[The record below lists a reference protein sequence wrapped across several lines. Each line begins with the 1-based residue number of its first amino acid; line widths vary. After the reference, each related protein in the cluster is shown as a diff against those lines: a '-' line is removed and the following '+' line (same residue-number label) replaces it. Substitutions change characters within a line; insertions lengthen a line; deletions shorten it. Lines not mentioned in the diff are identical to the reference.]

1 MLGSRLAAADL
12 LGCDPAGVVFSRSM
26 TEATFMVARTLA
38 NDWGPGDRVV
48 VTDLDH
54 DANVRP
60 WVTYAEKAGA
70 EVAWARL
77 DPTTGELPTSHIV
90 DQITDNTRLVAVTGA
105 SNVVGTRP
113 DLPAIAEAAH
123 AVKALFFV
131 DGVHLTAH
139 APIDVEEIGAD
150 FYACSAYKFL
160 GPHLGIVAASSAL
173 WESLHPDK
181 LAPSTEQV
189 PERFELGT
197 LPYEL
202 LAGLIAAVDVLADLV
217 PGGETSMTRRDR
229 LVRSMT
235 ALAQHEDRL
244 HARLRSALEEL
255 PGITMYAHAHSYRV
269 TPWVLIIGGF
279 FGLLAAF
286 ELTLEKIAVTA
297 DPNYIPECDI
307 NPVLSCGSIITT
319 DQASAFGFPNPIMG
333 LIGFPVVISMGVLLL
348 SKVELP
354 RWVWLGLNLGALFG
368 FGFAIWLITQSL
380 YVIGALCPWCMV
392 VWAATIPVF
401 WIVTADN
408 AAAGRLSGRSGPG
421 AVAQTVGSLRWVL
434 IGASYLVVLALIF
447 IRWMDF
453 WLGN

>member
-1 MLGSRLAAADL
+1 M
-12 LGCDPAGVVFSRSM
+12 
-26 TEATFMVARTLA
+26 
-38 NDWGPGDRVV
+38 

-123 AVKALFFV
+123 AVNALFYV

-139 APIDVEEIGAD
+139 APIDIEQIGAD

-217 PGGETSMTRRDR
+217 PGEETSMPRRDR

-255 PGITMYAHAHSYRV
+255 PGITMYAHAQRR
-269 TPWVLIIGGF
+269 TPTEF
-279 FGLLAAF
+279 FTFDGWDSAEVAHRLAD
-286 ELTLEKIAVTA
+286 EQ
-297 DPNYIPECDI
+297 I
-307 NPVLSCGSIITT
+307 NAPAGSFY
-319 DQASAFGFPNPIMG
+319 AYEPCRS
-333 LIGFPVVISMGVLLL
+333 
-348 SKVELP
+348 
-354 RWVWLGLNLGALFG
+354 LGLGPGGALRVG
-368 FGFAIWLITQSL
+368 LAPYTDESDVERLIA
-380 YVIGALCPWCMV
+380 ALRDIV
-392 VWAATIPVF
+392 VT
-401 WIVTADN
+401 
-408 AAAGRLSGRSGPG
+408 
-421 AVAQTVGSLRWVL
+421 
-434 IGASYLVVLALIF
+434 
-447 IRWMDF
+447 
-453 WLGN
+453 

>member
-1 MLGSRLAAADL
+1 MNDFDVARIRARMPALASGVAFFDGPGGTQLPDVVADAMRTAMTEPLSNRGTMTQSERNAESIVLGSRLAAADL

-123 AVKALFFV
+123 AVNALFYV

-139 APIDVEEIGAD
+139 APIDVKQIGAD

-255 PGITMYAHAHSYRV
+255 PGITMYAHARRR
-269 TPWVLIIGGF
+269 TPTEF
-279 FGLLAAF
+279 FTFDGWDSAEVAHRLAD
-286 ELTLEKIAVTA
+286 EQ
-297 DPNYIPECDI
+297 I
-307 NPVLSCGSIITT
+307 NAPAGSFY
-319 DQASAFGFPNPIMG
+319 AYEPCRS
-333 LIGFPVVISMGVLLL
+333 
-348 SKVELP
+348 
-354 RWVWLGLNLGALFG
+354 LGLGSGGAIRAGL
-368 FGFAIWLITQSL
+368 APYTDESDVDRLIA
-380 YVIGALCPWCMV
+380 ALRDIV
-392 VWAATIPVF
+392 VT
-401 WIVTADN
+401 
-408 AAAGRLSGRSGPG
+408 
-421 AVAQTVGSLRWVL
+421 
-434 IGASYLVVLALIF
+434 
-447 IRWMDF
+447 
-453 WLGN
+453 

>member
-1 MLGSRLAAADL
+1 MNDFDVARIRARMPALASGVAFFDGPGGTQLPDVVADAMRTAMTEPLSNRGTMTQSERNAESIVLGSRLAAADL

-123 AVKALFFV
+123 AVNALFFV

-139 APIDVEEIGAD
+139 APIDVEQIGAD

-160 GPHLGIVAASSAL
+160 GPHLGIVAASRAL

-202 LAGLIAAVDVLADLV
+202 LAGLAAAVDVLADLV

-244 HARLRSALEEL
+244 HARLRSALEDL
-255 PGITMYAHAHSYRV
+255 PGITMYAHARRR
-269 TPWVLIIGGF
+269 TPTEF
-279 FGLLAAF
+279 FTFDGWDSAEVAHRLAD
-286 ELTLEKIAVTA
+286 KQ
-297 DPNYIPECDI
+297 I
-307 NPVLSCGSIITT
+307 NAPAGSFY
-319 DQASAFGFPNPIMG
+319 AYEPCRS
-333 LIGFPVVISMGVLLL
+333 
-348 SKVELP
+348 
-354 RWVWLGLNLGALFG
+354 LGLGSGGAIRAGL
-368 FGFAIWLITQSL
+368 APYTDESDVDRLIA
-380 YVIGALCPWCMV
+380 ALRDIV
-392 VWAATIPVF
+392 VT
-401 WIVTADN
+401 
-408 AAAGRLSGRSGPG
+408 
-421 AVAQTVGSLRWVL
+421 
-434 IGASYLVVLALIF
+434 
-447 IRWMDF
+447 
-453 WLGN
+453 

>member
-1 MLGSRLAAADL
+1 VVGRMNDFDVARIRARMPALASGVAFFDGPGGTQLPDVVADAMRTAMTEPLSNRGTMTQSERNAESIVRRSRLAAADL

-123 AVKALFFV
+123 AVNALFFV

-139 APIDVEEIGAD
+139 APIDVEQIGAD

-160 GPHLGIVAASSAL
+160 GPHLGIVAASRAL

-202 LAGLIAAVDVLADLV
+202 LAGLAAAVDVLADLV

-244 HARLRSALEEL
+244 HARLRSALEEI
-255 PGITMYAHAHSYRV
+255 PGITMYAHARRR
-269 TPWVLIIGGF
+269 TPTEF
-279 FGLLAAF
+279 FTFDGWDSAEVAHRLAD
-286 ELTLEKIAVTA
+286 KQ
-297 DPNYIPECDI
+297 I
-307 NPVLSCGSIITT
+307 NAPAGSFY
-319 DQASAFGFPNPIMG
+319 AYEPCRS
-333 LIGFPVVISMGVLLL
+333 
-348 SKVELP
+348 
-354 RWVWLGLNLGALFG
+354 LGLGSGGAIRAGL
-368 FGFAIWLITQSL
+368 APYTDESDVDRLIA
-380 YVIGALCPWCMV
+380 ALRDIV
-392 VWAATIPVF
+392 VT
-401 WIVTADN
+401 
-408 AAAGRLSGRSGPG
+408 
-421 AVAQTVGSLRWVL
+421 
-434 IGASYLVVLALIF
+434 
-447 IRWMDF
+447 
-453 WLGN
+453 

>member
-1 MLGSRLAAADL
+1 MVGRMNDFDVARIRARMPALASGVAFFDGPGGTQLPDIVADAMRTAMTEPLSNRGTMTQSERNAESIVQGSRLAAADL

-123 AVKALFFV
+123 AVNALFFV

-217 PGGETSMTRRDR
+217 PGGQASMTRRDR

-244 HARLRSALEEL
+244 HARLRSALEDL
-255 PGITMYAHAHSYRV
+255 PGITLYAHARRR
-269 TPWVLIIGGF
+269 TPTEF
-279 FGLLAAF
+279 FTFDGWDSAEVAHRLAD
-286 ELTLEKIAVTA
+286 KQ
-297 DPNYIPECDI
+297 I
-307 NPVLSCGSIITT
+307 NAPAGSFY
-319 DQASAFGFPNPIMG
+319 AYEPCRS
-333 LIGFPVVISMGVLLL
+333 
-348 SKVELP
+348 
-354 RWVWLGLNLGALFG
+354 LGLGSGGAIRAGL
-368 FGFAIWLITQSL
+368 APYTDESDVDRLIA
-380 YVIGALCPWCMV
+380 ALRDIV
-392 VWAATIPVF
+392 VT
-401 WIVTADN
+401 
-408 AAAGRLSGRSGPG
+408 
-421 AVAQTVGSLRWVL
+421 
-434 IGASYLVVLALIF
+434 
-447 IRWMDF
+447 
-453 WLGN
+453 

>member
-1 MLGSRLAAADL
+1 MVGRMNDFDVSRIRARMPALVSGVAFFDGPGGTQLPDFVADSMRTAMTEPLSNRGTMTQSERNAESIVLGSRLAAADL
-12 LGCDPAGVVFSRSM
+12 LGCDPAGVVFARSM

-38 NDWGPGDRVV
+38 KDWGPGDRVV

-105 SNVVGTRP
+105 SNVLGTRP

-123 AVKALFFV
+123 AVNGLFFV

-139 APIDVEEIGAD
+139 APIDVEQIGAD

-235 ALAQHEDRL
+235 ALARHEDRL
-244 HARLRSALEEL
+244 HARLRSALEDL
-255 PGITMYAHAHSYRV
+255 PGITMYAHARRR
-269 TPWVLIIGGF
+269 TPTEF
-279 FGLLAAF
+279 FAFDGWDSAEVAHRLAD
-286 ELTLEKIAVTA
+286 KQ
-297 DPNYIPECDI
+297 I
-307 NPVLSCGSIITT
+307 NAPAGSFY
-319 DQASAFGFPNPIMG
+319 AYEPCRS
-333 LIGFPVVISMGVLLL
+333 
-348 SKVELP
+348 
-354 RWVWLGLNLGALFG
+354 LGLGSGGAIRTGL
-368 FGFAIWLITQSL
+368 APYTDESDVDRLIA
-380 YVIGALCPWCMV
+380 ALRDIV
-392 VWAATIPVF
+392 VT
-401 WIVTADN
+401 
-408 AAAGRLSGRSGPG
+408 
-421 AVAQTVGSLRWVL
+421 
-434 IGASYLVVLALIF
+434 
-447 IRWMDF
+447 
-453 WLGN
+453 

>member
-1 MLGSRLAAADL
+1 MPALVSGVAFFDGPGGTQLPDFVADSMRTAMTEPLSNRGTMTQSERNAESIVLGSRLAAADL
-12 LGCDPAGVVFSRSM
+12 LGCDPAGVVFARSM

-38 NDWGPGDRVV
+38 KDWGPGDRVV

-105 SNVVGTRP
+105 SNVLGTRP

-123 AVKALFFV
+123 AVNGLFFV

-139 APIDVEEIGAD
+139 APIDVEQIGAD

-235 ALAQHEDRL
+235 ALARHEDRL
-244 HARLRSALEEL
+244 HARLRSALEDL
-255 PGITMYAHAHSYRV
+255 PGITMYAHARRR
-269 TPWVLIIGGF
+269 TPTEF
-279 FGLLAAF
+279 FAFDGWDSAEVAHRLAD
-286 ELTLEKIAVTA
+286 KQ
-297 DPNYIPECDI
+297 I
-307 NPVLSCGSIITT
+307 NAPAGSFY
-319 DQASAFGFPNPIMG
+319 AYEPCRS
-333 LIGFPVVISMGVLLL
+333 
-348 SKVELP
+348 
-354 RWVWLGLNLGALFG
+354 LGLDSGGAIRAGL
-368 FGFAIWLITQSL
+368 APYTDESDVDRLIA
-380 YVIGALCPWCMV
+380 ALRDIV
-392 VWAATIPVF
+392 VT
-401 WIVTADN
+401 
-408 AAAGRLSGRSGPG
+408 
-421 AVAQTVGSLRWVL
+421 
-434 IGASYLVVLALIF
+434 
-447 IRWMDF
+447 
-453 WLGN
+453 

>member
-1 MLGSRLAAADL
+1 MNDFDVARIRARMPALASGVAFFDGPGGTQLPDFVADSMRTAMTEPLSNRGTMTQSERNAESIVLGSRLAAADL
-12 LGCDPAGVVFSRSM
+12 LGCDPGGVVFARSM

-38 NDWGPGDRVV
+38 KDWGPGDRVV

-123 AVKALFFV
+123 AVNALFFV

-139 APIDVEEIGAD
+139 APIDVEQIGAD

-244 HARLRSALEEL
+244 HARLRSALEDL
-255 PGITMYAHAHSYRV
+255 PGVTMYAHARRK
-269 TPWVLIIGGF
+269 TPTEF
-279 FGLLAAF
+279 FTFDGWDSAEVAHRLAD
-286 ELTLEKIAVTA
+286 KQ
-297 DPNYIPECDI
+297 I
-307 NPVLSCGSIITT
+307 NAPAGSFY
-319 DQASAFGFPNPIMG
+319 AYEPCRS
-333 LIGFPVVISMGVLLL
+333 
-348 SKVELP
+348 
-354 RWVWLGLNLGALFG
+354 LGLGSGGAIRAGL
-368 FGFAIWLITQSL
+368 APYTDESDVDRLIA
-380 YVIGALCPWCMV
+380 ALRDIV
-392 VWAATIPVF
+392 VT
-401 WIVTADN
+401 
-408 AAAGRLSGRSGPG
+408 
-421 AVAQTVGSLRWVL
+421 
-434 IGASYLVVLALIF
+434 
-447 IRWMDF
+447 
-453 WLGN
+453 

>member
-1 MLGSRLAAADL
+1 LASGVAFFDGPGGTQLPDIVADAMRTAMTEPLSNRGTMTQSERNAESIVQGSRLAAADL

-77 DPTTGELPTSHIV
+77 EPTTGELPTSHIV
-90 DQITDNTRLVAVTGA
+90 DQITDNTRVVAVTGA

-123 AVKALFFV
+123 AVNALFYV

-139 APIDVEEIGAD
+139 APIDVEQIGAD

-217 PGGETSMTRRDR
+217 PGGQASMTRRDR

-244 HARLRSALEEL
+244 HARLRSALEDL
-255 PGITMYAHAHSYRV
+255 PGITLYAHARRR
-269 TPWVLIIGGF
+269 TPTEF
-279 FGLLAAF
+279 FTFDGWDSAEVAHRLAD
-286 ELTLEKIAVTA
+286 KQ
-297 DPNYIPECDI
+297 I
-307 NPVLSCGSIITT
+307 NAPAGSFY
-319 DQASAFGFPNPIMG
+319 AYEPCRS
-333 LIGFPVVISMGVLLL
+333 
-348 SKVELP
+348 
-354 RWVWLGLNLGALFG
+354 LGLGSGGAIRAGL
-368 FGFAIWLITQSL
+368 APYTDESDVERLIAAL
-380 YVIGALCPWCMV
+380 RDIVI
-392 VWAATIPVF
+392 T
-401 WIVTADN
+401 
-408 AAAGRLSGRSGPG
+408 
-421 AVAQTVGSLRWVL
+421 
-434 IGASYLVVLALIF
+434 
-447 IRWMDF
+447 
-453 WLGN
+453 

>member
-1 MLGSRLAAADL
+1 MVGRMNDFDVARIRARMPALASGVAFFDGPGGTQLPDFVADSMRTAMTEPLSNRGTMTQSERNAESIVLGSRLAAADL
-12 LGCDPAGVVFSRSM
+12 LGCDPAGVVFARSM

-38 NDWGPGDRVV
+38 KDWGPGDRVV

-113 DLPAIAEAAH
+113 DLPAIAEAGH
-123 AVKALFFV
+123 AVNALFFV

-139 APIDVEEIGAD
+139 APIDVEQIGAD

-217 PGGETSMTRRDR
+217 PCGETSMTRRDR

-235 ALAQHEDRL
+235 ALTQYEDRL
-244 HARLRSALEEL
+244 HARLRSALEDL
-255 PGITMYAHAHSYRV
+255 PGITMYAHARRR
-269 TPWVLIIGGF
+269 TPTEF
-279 FGLLAAF
+279 FAFDGWDSAEVAHRLAD
-286 ELTLEKIAVTA
+286 KQ
-297 DPNYIPECDI
+297 I
-307 NPVLSCGSIITT
+307 NAPAGSFY
-319 DQASAFGFPNPIMG
+319 AYEPCRS
-333 LIGFPVVISMGVLLL
+333 
-348 SKVELP
+348 
-354 RWVWLGLNLGALFG
+354 LGLGSGGAIRAGL
-368 FGFAIWLITQSL
+368 APYTDESDVDRLIA
-380 YVIGALCPWCMV
+380 ALRDIV
-392 VWAATIPVF
+392 VT
-401 WIVTADN
+401 
-408 AAAGRLSGRSGPG
+408 
-421 AVAQTVGSLRWVL
+421 
-434 IGASYLVVLALIF
+434 
-447 IRWMDF
+447 
-453 WLGN
+453 

>member
-1 MLGSRLAAADL
+1 MVGRMNDFDVARIRARMPALASGVAFFDGPGGTQLPDVVADAMRTAMTEPLSNRGTMTQSERNAESIVLGSRLAASDL

-113 DLPAIAEAAH
+113 DLPAIAEAGH
-123 AVKALFFV
+123 AVNALFFV

-139 APIDVEEIGAD
+139 APIDVEQIGAD

-235 ALAQHEDRL
+235 ALARHEDRL
-244 HARLRSALEEL
+244 HARLRSALEDL
-255 PGITMYAHAHSYRV
+255 PGITMYAHARRR
-269 TPWVLIIGGF
+269 TPTEF
-279 FGLLAAF
+279 FAFDGWDSAEVAHRLAD
-286 ELTLEKIAVTA
+286 KQ
-297 DPNYIPECDI
+297 I
-307 NPVLSCGSIITT
+307 NAP
-319 DQASAFGFPNPIMG
+319 ASSFYAYEPCR
-333 LIGFPVVISMGVLLL
+333 S
-348 SKVELP
+348 
-354 RWVWLGLNLGALFG
+354 LGLGSGGAIRAGL
-368 FGFAIWLITQSL
+368 APYTDESDVDRLIA
-380 YVIGALCPWCMV
+380 ALRDIV
-392 VWAATIPVF
+392 VT
-401 WIVTADN
+401 
-408 AAAGRLSGRSGPG
+408 
-421 AVAQTVGSLRWVL
+421 
-434 IGASYLVVLALIF
+434 
-447 IRWMDF
+447 
-453 WLGN
+453 

>member
-1 MLGSRLAAADL
+1 MNDFDVARIRARMPALASGVAFFDGPGGTQLPDVVADAMRTAMTEPLSNRGTMTQSERNAESIVQGSRRAAADL

-113 DLPAIAEAAH
+113 DLPAIAAAAH
-123 AVKALFFV
+123 AVNALFYV

-139 APIDVEEIGAD
+139 APIDVEQIGAD

-217 PGGETSMTRRDR
+217 PGGETSTTRRDR
-229 LVRSMT
+229 LVHSMT

-244 HARLRSALEEL
+244 HARLRSALEDL
-255 PGITMYAHAHSYRV
+255 PGITMYAHARRR
-269 TPWVLIIGGF
+269 TPTEF
-279 FGLLAAF
+279 FTFDGWDSAEVAHRLAD
-286 ELTLEKIAVTA
+286 KQ
-297 DPNYIPECDI
+297 I
-307 NPVLSCGSIITT
+307 NAPAGSFY
-319 DQASAFGFPNPIMG
+319 AYEPCRS
-333 LIGFPVVISMGVLLL
+333 
-348 SKVELP
+348 
-354 RWVWLGLNLGALFG
+354 LGLGSGGAIRAGL
-368 FGFAIWLITQSL
+368 APYTDESDVDRLIAAL
-380 YVIGALCPWCMV
+380 RDIVI
-392 VWAATIPVF
+392 T
-401 WIVTADN
+401 
-408 AAAGRLSGRSGPG
+408 
-421 AVAQTVGSLRWVL
+421 
-434 IGASYLVVLALIF
+434 
-447 IRWMDF
+447 
-453 WLGN
+453 

>member
-1 MLGSRLAAADL
+1 MNDFDVARIRARMPALASGVAFFDGPGGTQLPDIVADAMRTAMTEPLSNRGTMTQSERNAESIVQGSRLAAADL

-123 AVKALFFV
+123 AVNALFFV

-139 APIDVEEIGAD
+139 APIDVEQIGAD

-217 PGGETSMTRRDR
+217 PGGQASMTRRDR

-255 PGITMYAHAHSYRV
+255 PGITMYAHARRR
-269 TPWVLIIGGF
+269 TPTEF
-279 FGLLAAF
+279 FTFDGWDSAEVAHRLAD
-286 ELTLEKIAVTA
+286 KQ
-297 DPNYIPECDI
+297 I
-307 NPVLSCGSIITT
+307 NAPAGSFY
-319 DQASAFGFPNPIMG
+319 AYEPCRS
-333 LIGFPVVISMGVLLL
+333 
-348 SKVELP
+348 
-354 RWVWLGLNLGALFG
+354 LGLGSGGAIRAGLAPYTDESDG
-368 FGFAIWLITQSL
+368 DRLIA
-380 YVIGALCPWCMV
+380 ALRDIV
-392 VWAATIPVF
+392 VT
-401 WIVTADN
+401 
-408 AAAGRLSGRSGPG
+408 
-421 AVAQTVGSLRWVL
+421 
-434 IGASYLVVLALIF
+434 
-447 IRWMDF
+447 
-453 WLGN
+453 

>member
-1 MLGSRLAAADL
+1 VVGRMNDFDVARIRARMPALASGVAFFDGPGGTQLPDVVADAMRTAMTEPLSNRGTMTQSERNAESIVRRSRLAAADL

-123 AVKALFFV
+123 AVNALFFV

-139 APIDVEEIGAD
+139 APIDVEQIGAD

-160 GPHLGIVAASSAL
+160 GPHLGIVAASRAL

-202 LAGLIAAVDVLADLV
+202 LAGLAAAVDVLADLV

-244 HARLRSALEEL
+244 HARLRSALEDL
-255 PGITMYAHAHSYRV
+255 PGITMYAHARRR
-269 TPWVLIIGGF
+269 TPTEF
-279 FGLLAAF
+279 FTFDGWDSAEVAHRLAD
-286 ELTLEKIAVTA
+286 KQ
-297 DPNYIPECDI
+297 I
-307 NPVLSCGSIITT
+307 NAPAGSFY
-319 DQASAFGFPNPIMG
+319 AYEPCRS
-333 LIGFPVVISMGVLLL
+333 
-348 SKVELP
+348 
-354 RWVWLGLNLGALFG
+354 LGLGSGGAIRAGL
-368 FGFAIWLITQSL
+368 APYTDESDVDRLIA
-380 YVIGALCPWCMV
+380 ALRDIV
-392 VWAATIPVF
+392 VT
-401 WIVTADN
+401 
-408 AAAGRLSGRSGPG
+408 
-421 AVAQTVGSLRWVL
+421 
-434 IGASYLVVLALIF
+434 
-447 IRWMDF
+447 
-453 WLGN
+453 

>member
-1 MLGSRLAAADL
+1 MVGRMNDFDVARIRARMPALASGVAFFDGPGGTQLPDIVADAMRTAMTEPLSNRGTMTQSERNAESIVQGSRLAAADL

-123 AVKALFFV
+123 AVNALFFV

-217 PGGETSMTRRDR
+217 PGGEASMTRRDR

-235 ALAQHEDRL
+235 ALAQHEDHL
-244 HARLRSALEEL
+244 HARLRSALEDL
-255 PGITMYAHAHSYRV
+255 PGITLYAHARRR
-269 TPWVLIIGGF
+269 TPTEF
-279 FGLLAAF
+279 FTFDGWDSAEVAHRLAD
-286 ELTLEKIAVTA
+286 KQ
-297 DPNYIPECDI
+297 I
-307 NPVLSCGSIITT
+307 NAPAGSFY
-319 DQASAFGFPNPIMG
+319 AYEPCRS
-333 LIGFPVVISMGVLLL
+333 
-348 SKVELP
+348 
-354 RWVWLGLNLGALFG
+354 LGLGSGGAIRAGL
-368 FGFAIWLITQSL
+368 APYTDESDVDRLIA
-380 YVIGALCPWCMV
+380 ALRDIV
-392 VWAATIPVF
+392 VT
-401 WIVTADN
+401 
-408 AAAGRLSGRSGPG
+408 
-421 AVAQTVGSLRWVL
+421 
-434 IGASYLVVLALIF
+434 
-447 IRWMDF
+447 
-453 WLGN
+453 

>member
-1 MLGSRLAAADL
+1 MNDFDVARIRARLPALASGVAFFDGPGGTQLPDVVADAMRTAMTEPLSNRGTMTQSERNAESIVHGSRLAAADL

-77 DPTTGELPTSHIV
+77 DPTTGELPTGHIV
-90 DQITDNTRLVAVTGA
+90 DQITDDTRLVAVTGA

-123 AVKALFFV
+123 AVNALFFV

-139 APIDVEEIGAD
+139 APIDVEQIGAD

-160 GPHLGIVAASSAL
+160 GPHLGIVAASRAL

-197 LPYEL
+197 LPYAL

-229 LVRSMT
+229 LVRSMA
-235 ALAQHEDRL
+235 ALAKHEDRL

-255 PGITMYAHAHSYRV
+255 PGITMYANARRRTPTEFLTFEGWDSAEVAHR
-269 TPWVLIIGGF
+269 
-279 FGLLAAF
+279 LAD
-286 ELTLEKIAVTA
+286 KQ
-297 DPNYIPECDI
+297 I
-307 NPVLSCGSIITT
+307 NAPAGSFY
-319 DQASAFGFPNPIMG
+319 AYEPCRS
-333 LIGFPVVISMGVLLL
+333 
-348 SKVELP
+348 
-354 RWVWLGLNLGALFG
+354 LGLGSGGAIRAGL
-368 FGFAIWLITQSL
+368 APYTDESDVDRLIA
-380 YVIGALCPWCMV
+380 ALRDIV
-392 VWAATIPVF
+392 VT
-401 WIVTADN
+401 
-408 AAAGRLSGRSGPG
+408 
-421 AVAQTVGSLRWVL
+421 
-434 IGASYLVVLALIF
+434 
-447 IRWMDF
+447 
-453 WLGN
+453 

>member
-1 MLGSRLAAADL
+1 MNDFDVARIRARMPALASGVAFFDGPGGTQLPDFVADSMRTAMTEPLSNRGTMTQSERNAESIVLGSRLAAADL
-12 LGCDPAGVVFSRSM
+12 LGCDPAGVVFARSM

-38 NDWGPGDRVV
+38 KDWGPGDRVV

-113 DLPAIAEAAH
+113 DLAAIAEAAH
-123 AVKALFFV
+123 AVNALFFV

-139 APIDVEEIGAD
+139 APIDVEQIGAD

-235 ALAQHEDRL
+235 ALARHEDRL
-244 HARLRSALEEL
+244 HARLRSALEDL
-255 PGITMYAHAHSYRV
+255 PGITMYAHARRR
-269 TPWVLIIGGF
+269 TPTEF
-279 FGLLAAF
+279 FAFDGWDSAEVAHRLAD
-286 ELTLEKIAVTA
+286 KQ
-297 DPNYIPECDI
+297 I
-307 NPVLSCGSIITT
+307 NAPAGSFY
-319 DQASAFGFPNPIMG
+319 AYEPCRS
-333 LIGFPVVISMGVLLL
+333 
-348 SKVELP
+348 
-354 RWVWLGLNLGALFG
+354 LGLDSGGAIRAGL
-368 FGFAIWLITQSL
+368 APYTDESDVDRLIA
-380 YVIGALCPWCMV
+380 ALRDIV
-392 VWAATIPVF
+392 VT
-401 WIVTADN
+401 
-408 AAAGRLSGRSGPG
+408 
-421 AVAQTVGSLRWVL
+421 
-434 IGASYLVVLALIF
+434 
-447 IRWMDF
+447 
-453 WLGN
+453 

>member
-1 MLGSRLAAADL
+1 VVGRMNDFDVARIRARMPALASGVAFFDGPGGTQLPDVVADAMRTAMTEPLSNRGTMTQSERNAESIVHGSRLAAADL

-60 WVTYAEKAGA
+60 WVRYAEKAGA

-90 DQITDNTRLVAVTGA
+90 DQINDNTRLVAVTGA

-123 AVKALFFV
+123 AVNALFFV

-139 APIDVEEIGAD
+139 APIDVEQIGAD

-202 LAGLIAAVDVLADLV
+202 LAGLAAAVDVLADLV

-244 HARLRSALEEL
+244 HVRLRSALEEL
-255 PGITMYAHAHSYRV
+255 PGITMYAHARRR
-269 TPWVLIIGGF
+269 TPTEF
-279 FGLLAAF
+279 FTFDGWDSAEVAHRLAD
-286 ELTLEKIAVTA
+286 KQ
-297 DPNYIPECDI
+297 I
-307 NPVLSCGSIITT
+307 NAPAGSFY
-319 DQASAFGFPNPIMG
+319 AYEPCRS
-333 LIGFPVVISMGVLLL
+333 
-348 SKVELP
+348 
-354 RWVWLGLNLGALFG
+354 LGLGSGGAIRAGL
-368 FGFAIWLITQSL
+368 APYTDESDVDRLIA
-380 YVIGALCPWCMV
+380 ALRDIV
-392 VWAATIPVF
+392 VT
-401 WIVTADN
+401 
-408 AAAGRLSGRSGPG
+408 
-421 AVAQTVGSLRWVL
+421 
-434 IGASYLVVLALIF
+434 
-447 IRWMDF
+447 
-453 WLGN
+453 

>member
-1 MLGSRLAAADL
+1 MHTVVGRMNDFDVARIRARMPALASGVAFFDGPGGTQLPDVVADAMRTAMTEPLSNRGTMTQSERNAESIVLGSRLAAADL

-123 AVKALFFV
+123 AVNALFFV

-139 APIDVEEIGAD
+139 APIDVEQIGAD

-160 GPHLGIVAASSAL
+160 GPHLGIVAASRAL

-202 LAGLIAAVDVLADLV
+202 LAGLAAAVDVLADLV

-244 HARLRSALEEL
+244 HARLRSALEDL
-255 PGITMYAHAHSYRV
+255 PGITMYAHARRR
-269 TPWVLIIGGF
+269 TPTEF
-279 FGLLAAF
+279 FTFDGWDSAEVAHRLAD
-286 ELTLEKIAVTA
+286 KQ
-297 DPNYIPECDI
+297 I
-307 NPVLSCGSIITT
+307 NAPAGSFY
-319 DQASAFGFPNPIMG
+319 AYEPCRS
-333 LIGFPVVISMGVLLL
+333 
-348 SKVELP
+348 
-354 RWVWLGLNLGALFG
+354 LGLGSGGAIRAGL
-368 FGFAIWLITQSL
+368 APYTDESDVDRLIA
-380 YVIGALCPWCMV
+380 ALRDIV
-392 VWAATIPVF
+392 VT
-401 WIVTADN
+401 
-408 AAAGRLSGRSGPG
+408 
-421 AVAQTVGSLRWVL
+421 
-434 IGASYLVVLALIF
+434 
-447 IRWMDF
+447 
-453 WLGN
+453 

>member
-1 MLGSRLAAADL
+1 MNDFDVARIRARMPALASGVAFFDGPGGTQLPDVVAEAMRMAMTEPLSNRGTMTQSERNAESIVQGSRLAAADL
-12 LGCDPAGVVFSRSM
+12 LGRDPAGVVFARSM

-123 AVKALFFV
+123 AVNALFFV

-139 APIDVEEIGAD
+139 APIDVEQIGAD
-150 FYACSAYKFL
+150 FYVCSAYKFL
-160 GPHLGIVAASSAL
+160 GPHLGIIAASSAV

-202 LAGLIAAVDVLADLV
+202 LAGLAAAVDVLADLV

-244 HARLRSALEEL
+244 HARLRSALEDL
-255 PGITMYAHAHSYRV
+255 PGITMYAHARRR
-269 TPWVLIIGGF
+269 TPTEF
-279 FGLLAAF
+279 FTFDGWDSAEVAHRLAD
-286 ELTLEKIAVTA
+286 KQ
-297 DPNYIPECDI
+297 I
-307 NPVLSCGSIITT
+307 NAPAGSFY
-319 DQASAFGFPNPIMG
+319 AYEPCRS
-333 LIGFPVVISMGVLLL
+333 
-348 SKVELP
+348 
-354 RWVWLGLNLGALFG
+354 LGLGSGGAIRAGL
-368 FGFAIWLITQSL
+368 APYTDESDVDRLIA
-380 YVIGALCPWCMV
+380 ALRDIV
-392 VWAATIPVF
+392 VT
-401 WIVTADN
+401 
-408 AAAGRLSGRSGPG
+408 
-421 AVAQTVGSLRWVL
+421 
-434 IGASYLVVLALIF
+434 
-447 IRWMDF
+447 
-453 WLGN
+453 

>member
-1 MLGSRLAAADL
+1 MNDFDVSRIRARMPALVSGVAFFDGPGGTQLPDFVADSMRTAMTEPLSNRGTMTQSERNAESIVLGSRLAAADL
-12 LGCDPAGVVFSRSM
+12 LGCDPAGVVFARSM

-38 NDWGPGDRVV
+38 KDWGPGDRVV

-54 DANVRP
+54 DDNVRP

-123 AVKALFFV
+123 AVNALFFV

-139 APIDVEEIGAD
+139 APIDVEQIGAD

-244 HARLRSALEEL
+244 HARLRSALEDL
-255 PGITMYAHAHSYRV
+255 PGITMYAHARRR
-269 TPWVLIIGGF
+269 TPTEF
-279 FGLLAAF
+279 FAFDGWDSAEVAHRLAD
-286 ELTLEKIAVTA
+286 KQ
-297 DPNYIPECDI
+297 I
-307 NPVLSCGSIITT
+307 NAPAGSFY
-319 DQASAFGFPNPIMG
+319 AYEPCRS
-333 LIGFPVVISMGVLLL
+333 
-348 SKVELP
+348 
-354 RWVWLGLNLGALFG
+354 LGLDSGGAIRAGL
-368 FGFAIWLITQSL
+368 APYTDESDVDRLIA
-380 YVIGALCPWCMV
+380 ALRDIV
-392 VWAATIPVF
+392 VT
-401 WIVTADN
+401 
-408 AAAGRLSGRSGPG
+408 
-421 AVAQTVGSLRWVL
+421 
-434 IGASYLVVLALIF
+434 
-447 IRWMDF
+447 
-453 WLGN
+453 

>member
-1 MLGSRLAAADL
+1 MVGRMNDFDVARIRARMPALASGVAFFDGPGGTQLPDFVADSMRTAMTEPLSNRGTMTQSERNAESIVLGSRLAAADL
-12 LGCDPAGVVFSRSM
+12 LGGDPAGVVFARSM

-38 NDWGPGDRVV
+38 KDWGPGDRVV

-123 AVKALFFV
+123 AVNALFFV

-139 APIDVEEIGAD
+139 APIDVEQIGAD

-202 LAGLIAAVDVLADLV
+202 LAGLIAAIDVLADLV
-217 PGGETSMTRRDR
+217 PGGKTLTTRRDR

-244 HARLRSALEEL
+244 HARLRSALEDL
-255 PGITMYAHAHSYRV
+255 PGITMYAHARRR
-269 TPWVLIIGGF
+269 TPTEF
-279 FGLLAAF
+279 FAFDGWDSAEVAHRLAD
-286 ELTLEKIAVTA
+286 KQ
-297 DPNYIPECDI
+297 I
-307 NPVLSCGSIITT
+307 NAPAGSFY
-319 DQASAFGFPNPIMG
+319 AYEPCRS
-333 LIGFPVVISMGVLLL
+333 
-348 SKVELP
+348 
-354 RWVWLGLNLGALFG
+354 LGLGSGGAIRAGL
-368 FGFAIWLITQSL
+368 APYTDESDVDRLIA
-380 YVIGALCPWCMV
+380 ALRDIV
-392 VWAATIPVF
+392 VT
-401 WIVTADN
+401 
-408 AAAGRLSGRSGPG
+408 
-421 AVAQTVGSLRWVL
+421 
-434 IGASYLVVLALIF
+434 
-447 IRWMDF
+447 
-453 WLGN
+453 

>member
-1 MLGSRLAAADL
+1 MVGRMNDFDVARIRARMPALASGVAFFDGPGGTQLPDVVADAMRTAMTEPLSNRGTMTQSERNAESIVLGSRLAAADL

-60 WVTYAEKAGA
+60 WVTYAQKAGA

-123 AVKALFFV
+123 AVNALFFV

-139 APIDVEEIGAD
+139 APIDVEQIGAD

-160 GPHLGIVAASSAL
+160 GPHLGIVAASRAL
-173 WESLHPDK
+173 WGSLHPDK

-229 LVRSMT
+229 LVRSMN

-244 HARLRSALEEL
+244 HVRLRSALEEL
-255 PGITMYAHAHSYRV
+255 PGITMYAHARRR
-269 TPWVLIIGGF
+269 TPTEF
-279 FGLLAAF
+279 FAFDGWDSAEVAHRLAD
-286 ELTLEKIAVTA
+286 EQ
-297 DPNYIPECDI
+297 I
-307 NPVLSCGSIITT
+307 NAPAGSFY
-319 DQASAFGFPNPIMG
+319 AYEPCRS
-333 LIGFPVVISMGVLLL
+333 
-348 SKVELP
+348 
-354 RWVWLGLNLGALFG
+354 LGLGSGGAIRAGL
-368 FGFAIWLITQSL
+368 APYTDESDVDRLIA
-380 YVIGALCPWCMV
+380 ALRDMV
-392 VWAATIPVF
+392 VT
-401 WIVTADN
+401 
-408 AAAGRLSGRSGPG
+408 
-421 AVAQTVGSLRWVL
+421 
-434 IGASYLVVLALIF
+434 
-447 IRWMDF
+447 
-453 WLGN
+453 

>member
-1 MLGSRLAAADL
+1 MNDFDVARIRARMPALASGVAFFDGPGGTQLPDFVADSMRTAMTEPLSNRGTMTQSERNAESIVLGSRLAAADL
-12 LGCDPAGVVFSRSM
+12 LGCDPAGVVFARSM

-38 NDWGPGDRVV
+38 KDWGPGDRVV

-123 AVKALFFV
+123 AVNALFFV

-139 APIDVEEIGAD
+139 APIDVEQIGAD

-244 HARLRSALEEL
+244 HARLRSALEDL
-255 PGITMYAHAHSYRV
+255 PGITMYAHARRR
-269 TPWVLIIGGF
+269 TPTEF
-279 FGLLAAF
+279 FTFDGWDSAEVAHRLAD
-286 ELTLEKIAVTA
+286 KQ
-297 DPNYIPECDI
+297 I
-307 NPVLSCGSIITT
+307 NAPAGSFY
-319 DQASAFGFPNPIMG
+319 AYEPCRS
-333 LIGFPVVISMGVLLL
+333 
-348 SKVELP
+348 
-354 RWVWLGLNLGALFG
+354 LGLGSGGAIRAGL
-368 FGFAIWLITQSL
+368 APYTDESDVDRLIA
-380 YVIGALCPWCMV
+380 ALRDIV
-392 VWAATIPVF
+392 VT
-401 WIVTADN
+401 
-408 AAAGRLSGRSGPG
+408 
-421 AVAQTVGSLRWVL
+421 
-434 IGASYLVVLALIF
+434 
-447 IRWMDF
+447 
-453 WLGN
+453 

>member
-1 MLGSRLAAADL
+1 MNDFDVARIRARMPALASGVAFFDGPGGTQLPDIVADAMRTAMTEPLSNRGTMTQSERNAESIVLGSRLAAADL
-12 LGCDPAGVVFSRSM
+12 LGCDPAGVVFARSM

-38 NDWGPGDRVV
+38 KDWGPGDRVV

-77 DPTTGELPTSHIV
+77 DPTTGELPTCHIV

-123 AVKALFFV
+123 AVNALFFV

-139 APIDVEEIGAD
+139 APIDVEQIGAD

-202 LAGLIAAVDVLADLV
+202 LAGLIAAIDVLADLV
-217 PGGETSMTRRDR
+217 PGGKTLTTRRDR

-235 ALAQHEDRL
+235 ALAQYEDRL
-244 HARLRSALEEL
+244 HARLRSALEDL
-255 PGITMYAHAHSYRV
+255 PGVTMYAHARRR
-269 TPWVLIIGGF
+269 TPTEF
-279 FGLLAAF
+279 FTFDGWDSAEVAHRLAD
-286 ELTLEKIAVTA
+286 KQ
-297 DPNYIPECDI
+297 I
-307 NPVLSCGSIITT
+307 NAPAGSFY
-319 DQASAFGFPNPIMG
+319 AYEPCRS
-333 LIGFPVVISMGVLLL
+333 
-348 SKVELP
+348 
-354 RWVWLGLNLGALFG
+354 LGLGSGGAIRAGL
-368 FGFAIWLITQSL
+368 APYTDESDVDRLIA
-380 YVIGALCPWCMV
+380 ALRDIV
-392 VWAATIPVF
+392 VT
-401 WIVTADN
+401 
-408 AAAGRLSGRSGPG
+408 
-421 AVAQTVGSLRWVL
+421 
-434 IGASYLVVLALIF
+434 
-447 IRWMDF
+447 
-453 WLGN
+453 

>member
-1 MLGSRLAAADL
+1 MNDFDVSRIRARMPALVSGVAFFDGPGGTQLPDFVADSMRTAMTEPLSNRGTMTQSELNAESIVLGSRLAAADL

-38 NDWGPGDRVV
+38 KDWGPGDRVV

-105 SNVVGTRP
+105 SNVLGTRP

-123 AVKALFFV
+123 AVNGLFFV

-139 APIDVEEIGAD
+139 APIDVEQIGAD

-235 ALAQHEDRL
+235 ALARHEDRL
-244 HARLRSALEEL
+244 HARLRSALEDL
-255 PGITMYAHAHSYRV
+255 PGITMYAHARRR
-269 TPWVLIIGGF
+269 TPTEF
-279 FGLLAAF
+279 FAFDGWDSAEVAHRLAD
-286 ELTLEKIAVTA
+286 KQ
-297 DPNYIPECDI
+297 I
-307 NPVLSCGSIITT
+307 NAPAGSFY
-319 DQASAFGFPNPIMG
+319 AYEPCRS
-333 LIGFPVVISMGVLLL
+333 
-348 SKVELP
+348 
-354 RWVWLGLNLGALFG
+354 LGLDSGGAIRAGL
-368 FGFAIWLITQSL
+368 APYTDESDVDRLIA
-380 YVIGALCPWCMV
+380 ALRDIV
-392 VWAATIPVF
+392 VT
-401 WIVTADN
+401 
-408 AAAGRLSGRSGPG
+408 
-421 AVAQTVGSLRWVL
+421 
-434 IGASYLVVLALIF
+434 
-447 IRWMDF
+447 
-453 WLGN
+453 

>member
-1 MLGSRLAAADL
+1 MVGRMNDFDVARIRARMPALASGVAFFDGPGGTQLPDVVAEAMRMAMTEPLSNRGTMTQSERNAESIVQGSRLAAADL

-113 DLPAIAEAAH
+113 DLPAIAEATH
-123 AVKALFFV
+123 AVNALFFV

-139 APIDVEEIGAD
+139 APIDVEQIGAD
-150 FYACSAYKFL
+150 FYVCSAYKFL
-160 GPHLGIVAASSAL
+160 GPHLGIIAASSAV
-173 WESLHPDK
+173 WESLPPDK

-244 HARLRSALEEL
+244 HARLRSALEDL
-255 PGITMYAHAHSYRV
+255 PGITMYAHAQRR
-269 TPWVLIIGGF
+269 TPTEF
-279 FGLLAAF
+279 FTFDGWDSAEVAHRLAD
-286 ELTLEKIAVTA
+286 KQ
-297 DPNYIPECDI
+297 I
-307 NPVLSCGSIITT
+307 NAPAGSFY
-319 DQASAFGFPNPIMG
+319 AYEPCRS
-333 LIGFPVVISMGVLLL
+333 
-348 SKVELP
+348 
-354 RWVWLGLNLGALFG
+354 LGLGSDGAIRAGL
-368 FGFAIWLITQSL
+368 APYTDESDVDRLIA
-380 YVIGALCPWCMV
+380 ALRDIV
-392 VWAATIPVF
+392 VT
-401 WIVTADN
+401 
-408 AAAGRLSGRSGPG
+408 
-421 AVAQTVGSLRWVL
+421 
-434 IGASYLVVLALIF
+434 
-447 IRWMDF
+447 
-453 WLGN
+453 

>member
-1 MLGSRLAAADL
+1 MVGRMNDFDVARIRARMPALASGVAFFDGPGGTQLPDVVADAMRTAMTEPLSNRGTMTQSERNAESIVRRSRLAAADL

-90 DQITDNTRLVAVTGA
+90 DQINDNTRLVAVTGA

-123 AVKALFFV
+123 AVNALFFV

-139 APIDVEEIGAD
+139 APIDVEQIGAD

-202 LAGLIAAVDVLADLV
+202 LAGLAAAVDVLADLV

-244 HARLRSALEEL
+244 HVRLRSALEEL
-255 PGITMYAHAHSYRV
+255 PGITMYAHARRR
-269 TPWVLIIGGF
+269 TPTEF
-279 FGLLAAF
+279 FTFDGWDSAEVAHRLAD
-286 ELTLEKIAVTA
+286 KQ
-297 DPNYIPECDI
+297 I
-307 NPVLSCGSIITT
+307 NAPAGSFY
-319 DQASAFGFPNPIMG
+319 AYEPCRS
-333 LIGFPVVISMGVLLL
+333 
-348 SKVELP
+348 
-354 RWVWLGLNLGALFG
+354 LGLGSGGAIRAGL
-368 FGFAIWLITQSL
+368 APYTDESDVDRLIA
-380 YVIGALCPWCMV
+380 ALRDIV
-392 VWAATIPVF
+392 VT
-401 WIVTADN
+401 
-408 AAAGRLSGRSGPG
+408 
-421 AVAQTVGSLRWVL
+421 
-434 IGASYLVVLALIF
+434 
-447 IRWMDF
+447 
-453 WLGN
+453 

>member
-1 MLGSRLAAADL
+1 MPALASGVAFFDGPGGTQLPDFVADSMRTAMTEPLSNRGTMTQSERNAESIVLGSRLAAADL
-12 LGCDPAGVVFSRSM
+12 LGCDPGGVVFARSM

-38 NDWGPGDRVV
+38 KDWGPGDRVV

-123 AVKALFFV
+123 AVNALFFV

-139 APIDVEEIGAD
+139 APIDVEQIGAD

-217 PGGETSMTRRDR
+217 PGGKTSTTRRDR

-235 ALAQHEDRL
+235 ALAEHEDRL
-244 HARLRSALEEL
+244 HARLRSALEDL
-255 PGITMYAHAHSYRV
+255 PGITMYAHARRR
-269 TPWVLIIGGF
+269 TPTEF
-279 FGLLAAF
+279 FTFDGWDSAEVAHRLAD
-286 ELTLEKIAVTA
+286 KQ
-297 DPNYIPECDI
+297 I
-307 NPVLSCGSIITT
+307 NAPAGSFY
-319 DQASAFGFPNPIMG
+319 AYEPCRS
-333 LIGFPVVISMGVLLL
+333 
-348 SKVELP
+348 
-354 RWVWLGLNLGALFG
+354 LGLGSGGAIRAGL
-368 FGFAIWLITQSL
+368 APYTDESDVDRLIA
-380 YVIGALCPWCMV
+380 ALRDIV
-392 VWAATIPVF
+392 VT
-401 WIVTADN
+401 
-408 AAAGRLSGRSGPG
+408 
-421 AVAQTVGSLRWVL
+421 
-434 IGASYLVVLALIF
+434 
-447 IRWMDF
+447 
-453 WLGN
+453 

>member
-1 MLGSRLAAADL
+1 MVGRMNDFDVARIRARMPALASGVAFFDGPGGTQLPDFVADSMRTAMTEPLSNRGTMTQSERNAESIVLGSRLAAADL
-12 LGCDPAGVVFSRSM
+12 LGCDPAGVVFARSM

-38 NDWGPGDRVV
+38 KDWGPGDRVV

-123 AVKALFFV
+123 AVNAPFFV

-139 APIDVEEIGAD
+139 APIDVEQIGAD

-235 ALAQHEDRL
+235 ALTQHEDRL
-244 HARLRSALEEL
+244 HARLRSALEDL
-255 PGITMYAHAHSYRV
+255 PGITMYAHSRRRTPTEFFAFDGWDSAEVAHR
-269 TPWVLIIGGF
+269 
-279 FGLLAAF
+279 LAD
-286 ELTLEKIAVTA
+286 KQ
-297 DPNYIPECDI
+297 I
-307 NPVLSCGSIITT
+307 NAPAGSFY
-319 DQASAFGFPNPIMG
+319 AYEPCRS
-333 LIGFPVVISMGVLLL
+333 
-348 SKVELP
+348 
-354 RWVWLGLNLGALFG
+354 LGLGSGGAIRAGL
-368 FGFAIWLITQSL
+368 APYTDESDVDRLIA
-380 YVIGALCPWCMV
+380 ALRDIV
-392 VWAATIPVF
+392 VT
-401 WIVTADN
+401 
-408 AAAGRLSGRSGPG
+408 
-421 AVAQTVGSLRWVL
+421 
-434 IGASYLVVLALIF
+434 
-447 IRWMDF
+447 
-453 WLGN
+453 

>member
-1 MLGSRLAAADL
+1 MVGRMNDFDVARIRARMPALASGVAFFDGPGGTQLPDVVADAMRTAMTEPLSNRGTMTQSERNAESIVRRSRLAAADL

-90 DQITDNTRLVAVTGA
+90 DQIDDNTRLVAVTGA

-123 AVKALFFV
+123 AVNALFFV

-139 APIDVEEIGAD
+139 APIDVEQIGAD

-160 GPHLGIVAASSAL
+160 GPHLGIVAASRAL

-202 LAGLIAAVDVLADLV
+202 LAGLAAAVDVLADLV

-244 HARLRSALEEL
+244 HARLRSALEEI
-255 PGITMYAHAHSYRV
+255 PGITMYAHARRR
-269 TPWVLIIGGF
+269 TPTEF
-279 FGLLAAF
+279 FTFDGWDSAEVAHRLAD
-286 ELTLEKIAVTA
+286 KQ
-297 DPNYIPECDI
+297 I
-307 NPVLSCGSIITT
+307 NAPAGSFY
-319 DQASAFGFPNPIMG
+319 AYEPCRS
-333 LIGFPVVISMGVLLL
+333 
-348 SKVELP
+348 
-354 RWVWLGLNLGALFG
+354 LGLGSGGAIRAGL
-368 FGFAIWLITQSL
+368 APYTDESDVDRLIA
-380 YVIGALCPWCMV
+380 ALRDIV
-392 VWAATIPVF
+392 VT
-401 WIVTADN
+401 
-408 AAAGRLSGRSGPG
+408 
-421 AVAQTVGSLRWVL
+421 
-434 IGASYLVVLALIF
+434 
-447 IRWMDF
+447 
-453 WLGN
+453 